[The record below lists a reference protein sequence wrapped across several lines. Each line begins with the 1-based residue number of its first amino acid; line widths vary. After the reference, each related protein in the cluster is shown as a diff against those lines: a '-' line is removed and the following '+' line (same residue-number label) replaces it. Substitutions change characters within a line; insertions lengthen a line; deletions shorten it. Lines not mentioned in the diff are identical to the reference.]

1 MITVQ
6 TTPVRW
12 QNGRFTP
19 SAAPQGREGTM
30 AHAILMAH
38 NNVVGLAQQLPGQ
51 LRAALA
57 DGHTAVSPVS
67 GMGIGA
73 QNHPAGRFYCAF

>member
-38 NNVVGLAQQLPGQ
+38 NTSDRPDRLSTYLGK
-51 LRAALA
+51 AL
-57 DGHTAVSPVS
+57 
-67 GMGIGA
+67 MKW
-73 QNHPAGRFYCAF
+73 